1 MSDIE
6 RTAAKERVVAPAE
19 SGRSTAPESAYPG
32 RPTSVWSYRPGLEPS
47 AFPRT
52 NWGHRGYDET
62 SVDAFVEQVLKDR
75 DAAEL
80 QISDLRTEVDRLHR
94 YIRRQWAA
102 VAAAESE
109 SAGPRQ
115 GGRSVEG
122 LVTPAA
128 QARAVLSQAQEI
140 ADRRLAEA
148 DARLTDAERQAE
160 DRLASAD
167 REIQIKLMDA
177 DSQASRL
184 IGAGQEEAAHR
195 LTRVDMI
202 AEQVLIEAGQDA
214 ANRRAQAEDDATR
227 LLLLA
232 RTRYQDLVV
241 RAHQRAD
248 RAAEVALTE
257 IEHPTTTF
265 DGGRVRAELEMKA
278 AYLRTF
284 AKVSR
289 ASLRAALD
297 VTAREF
303 DRLLGASAAA
313 GSAALPI
320 ESDPTPVDSTSDRV
334 RVDSTSDQVRVDS
347 TSDRVRVDSTS
358 DQVPVDPALRLE
370 PVASARRA
378 ARTAPRP
385 RMIVLPDTEA
395 AELAAMIQ
403 LQQ

>member
-1 MSDIE
+1 MNDSE
-6 RTAAKERVVAPAE
+6 RIAAKERVAATD
-19 SGRSTAPESAYPG
+19 RSRADSAYPG

-52 NWGHRGYDET
+52 NWGHRGYDEAC
-62 SVDAFVEQVLKDR
+62 VDAFVEQALKDR

-109 SAGPRQ
+109 SADPQR
-115 GGRSVEG
+115 GRSGEG

-128 QARAVLSQAQEI
+128 QAKAVLSQAQEI

-148 DARLTDAERQAE
+148 DARLTDAERLAA

-177 DSQASRL
+177 DGQASRL

-232 RTRYQDLVV
+232 RTRYQDLMV

-303 DRLLGASAAA
+303 DRLLGASA
-313 GSAALPI
+313 GSAALPM
-320 ESDPTPVDSTSDRV
+320 ESDPAPVDSTSG
-334 RVDSTSDQVRVDS
+334 QVRGDS

-385 RMIVLPDTEA
+385 RMIVLPDTAA
-395 AELAAMIQ
+395 AELAAVIQ

>member
-6 RTAAKERVVAPAE
+6 RTASKERIATPA
-19 SGRSTAPESAYPG
+19 GTARPTGQAAARPTAPDSAYPG

-52 NWGHRGYDET
+52 NWGHRGYDEP
-62 SVDAFVEQVLKDR
+62 SVDAFVEQVVKDR

-102 VAAAESE
+102 VAAAEST
-109 SAGPRQ
+109 GPQ
-115 GGRSVEG
+115 QSSRSVEG
-122 LVTPAA
+122 LVSPAA
-128 QARAVLSQAQEI
+128 QAQAVLSQAQEI

-148 DARLTDAERQAE
+148 DARLTDAERQAA
-160 DRLASAD
+160 DRVAAAD

-177 DSQASRL
+177 DSQVSRL
-184 IGAGQEEAAHR
+184 IGAGEDEAAHR

-202 AEQVLIEAGQDA
+202 AEQVLIEAGRDA
-214 ANRRAQAEDDATR
+214 ANRRDQAEDDANR

-257 IEHPTTTF
+257 IDHPTTA
-265 DGGRVRAELEMKA
+265 DGGRLRAELEMKA

-284 AKVSR
+284 AKASR

-303 DRLLGASAAA
+303 DRLLGASAAGA
-313 GSAALPI
+313 GAVPIGPDPMPADLGDAA
-320 ESDPTPVDSTSDRV
+320 DPVGQANPVDQ
-334 RVDSTSDQVRVDS
+334 VDPGS
-347 TSDRVRVDSTS
+347 
-358 DQVPVDPALRLE
+358 VDPALRLE
-370 PVASARRA
+370 PVRSSRRA
-378 ARTAPRP
+378 AREAARP
-385 RMIVLPDTEA
+385 RVIVLPDTEPA
-395 AELAAMIQ
+395 GLAAVIQ
-403 LQQ
+403 FQP